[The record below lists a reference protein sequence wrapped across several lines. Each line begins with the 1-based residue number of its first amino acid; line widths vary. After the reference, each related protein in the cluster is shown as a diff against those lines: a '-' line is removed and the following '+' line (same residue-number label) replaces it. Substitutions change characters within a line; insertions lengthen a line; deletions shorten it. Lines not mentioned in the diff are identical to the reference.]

1 MRFAATNGEED
12 IEAFT
17 TTAQA
22 SSATRRLAQII
33 CVTGY
38 ADCKTAPGYKEAD
51 TGVVKEKM
59 RNTPKN
65 LETALSHLCTPPP
78 GRPVLSDA
86 AIASRRARSVNSEQ
100 NTTKNL
106 ERLVSTGTRP
116 ESSLKTHFDSLTETV
131 TSALDVQPSF
141 AVPFAIE
148 VCPCNLGRQV
158 LLFRNIQC
166 RQNIVLPKK
175 FGRQLA
181 ITYVSSSQV

>member
-86 AIASRRARSVNSEQ
+86 AIGLAGQICQLRTKYHEESGKARFNRDEARVITENS
-100 NTTKNL
+100 
-106 ERLVSTGTRP
+106 
-116 ESSLKTHFDSLTETV
+116 F
-131 TSALDVQPSF
+131 
-141 AVPFAIE
+141 
-148 VCPCNLGRQV
+148 RQ
-158 LLFRNIQC
+158 FN
-166 RQNIVLPKK
+166 
-175 FGRQLA
+175 
-181 ITYVSSSQV
+181 

>member
-65 LETALSHLCTPPP
+65 LETALTPPP

-86 AIASRRARSVNSEQ
+86 ADRQSAGQIFQLRTKYHEESGKARSNRDEARVITENS
-100 NTTKNL
+100 
-106 ERLVSTGTRP
+106 
-116 ESSLKTHFDSLTETV
+116 F
-131 TSALDVQPSF
+131 
-141 AVPFAIE
+141 
-148 VCPCNLGRQV
+148 RQ
-158 LLFRNIQC
+158 FN
-166 RQNIVLPKK
+166 
-175 FGRQLA
+175 
-181 ITYVSSSQV
+181 